1 MLGTPNFGSFM
12 PALALCMQD
21 SLINRV
27 ISLDETQSITALI
40 KKVFSSFPSWYQM
53 LPSHSAGH
61 FEEYDLFESENWPKK
76 IPYLNKRLLEAGR
89 RFQEG
94 LPLEDARF
102 RVMWDWVLRT
112 ITGVIPG
119 NEKSFCFTTTND
131 GDGVVPLTLAKLS
144 EKYSPPGLSKSA
156 TKN

>member
-1 MLGTPNFGSFM
+1 MGGLVGRAALKINGPGIRKVDRILMLVLQNFGSFM

-27 ISLDETQSITALI
+27 ISLDETQSNTALI

-76 IPYLNKRLLEAGR
+76 IPTTLTSDCWKPVEGSRKGCRSKMLDLE
-89 RFQEG
+89 
-94 LPLEDARF
+94 
-102 RVMWDWVLRT
+102 
-112 ITGVIPG
+112 
-119 NEKSFCFTTTND
+119 
-131 GDGVVPLTLAKLS
+131 
-144 EKYSPPGLSKSA
+144 
-156 TKN
+156 